1 MTDFLT
7 NFQTG
12 AAGRLE
18 TLVDLPRDGVRGLAL
33 AAHPH
38 PLFGG
43 TMHNKVTQTLAKSFV
58 RLGCATVRM
67 NFRGVGASE
76 GVFDNGQGE
85 TDDWLALL
93 GHFRRQWPDGP
104 LFLSGF
110 SFGAYVMSEVAR
122 RVACNRLVL
131 VGPAVCR
138 FPLGTVPQST
148 LVIHGEKDTTIPLD
162 QVMRWAEPQNL
173 PIVVVPG
180 ADHFFHHRLGI
191 IQEWTTLACRF

>member
-1 MTDFLT
+1 MPNFLT
-7 NFQTG
+7 NFQDG
-12 AAGRLE
+12 PAGKLE
-18 TLVDLPRDGVRGLAL
+18 TLVDLPRDNVRGLAL
-33 AAHPH
+33 VAHPH

-43 TMHNKVTQTLAKSFV
+43 TLHNKVTQMLAKSFV

-76 GVFDNGQGE
+76 GSFDEGRGE

-93 GHFRRQWPDGP
+93 GHFREQWPNGP

-122 RVACNRLVL
+122 QAVYDRLVL
-131 VGPAVCR
+131 VGPAVGH
-138 FPLGTVPQST
+138 FPLGTVPRST

-162 QVMRWAEPQNL
+162 QVMRWAEPQDL
-173 PIVVVPG
+173 SIVVVPG
-180 ADHFFHHRLGI
+180 ADHFFHHRLGV
-191 IQEWTTLACRF
+191 IQDWTTLACRF